1 MLLSG
6 LNMYKKRFDRRYQ
19 SNPAEVYLP
28 GDFPGLQAQSCSF
41 VSDHEQKLMGY
52 WYSHTGQTIQGVLVL
67 AHGLCGGHRNYL
79 DVCSF
84 FAEHGFLVFTYD
96 ATANGESEG
105 RSVGGFPQ
113 GVADLD
119 HALRY
124 VKAQE
129 RCRDL
134 PIVLF
139 GHSWGGYAVCS
150 LLEFQPDV
158 RAVISVS
165 GFDSS
170 AVMLAQAARAQLGW
184 LTDWIVPLFVLRE
197 RRQWGRYASA
207 SAMKG
212 FAKSGAQIMVIH
224 SEDDETVHMQ
234 SGCDRYHKAYAGNK
248 RFRFVKLSGRGH
260 NHPLHENGVRGTLDA
275 ALMRDILDFALHAIR
290 RNDDAV

>member
-1 MLLSG
+1 MLIAS

-19 SNPAEVYLP
+19 SSPAEMYLP
-28 GDFPGLQAQSCSF
+28 GDFPGLQVQSSVF
-41 VSDHEQKLMGY
+41 ISDHGQKLMGY
-52 WYSHTGQTIQGVLVL
+52 WYTHAGQSIQGVLVL

-79 DVCSF
+79 DICNY
-84 FAEHGFLVFTYD
+84 FAKRGFLIFAYD

-105 RSVGGFPQ
+105 RAVGGFPQ

-129 RCRDL
+129 RCCDL

-139 GHSWGGYAVCS
+139 GHSWGGYAVS
-150 LLEFQPDV
+150 SVLEFQPDV
-158 RAVISVS
+158 CAVVSVS

-170 AVMLAQAARAQLGW
+170 AVMLAQAAREHLGK
-184 LTDWIVPLFVLRE
+184 LTDWVVPLFALHE
-197 RRQWGRYASA
+197 RKQWGRYASA

-212 FAKSGAQIMVIH
+212 FAKGDAQVMIIH
-224 SEDDETVHMQ
+224 SDNDETVHMQ
-234 SGCDRYHKAYAGNK
+234 SGYDLYHQVYAVND

-260 NHPLHENGVRGTLDA
+260 NYPLHVDGVRGTLDT
-275 ALMRDILDFALHAIR
+275 ALMQEILHFILQAIG